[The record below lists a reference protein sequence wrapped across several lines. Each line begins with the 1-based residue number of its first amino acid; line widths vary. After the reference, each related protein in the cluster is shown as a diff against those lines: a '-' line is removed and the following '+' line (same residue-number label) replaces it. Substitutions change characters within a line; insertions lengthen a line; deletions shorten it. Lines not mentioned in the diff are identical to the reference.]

1 MGFYGNITNT
11 SRTQFQFDRTFPNRK
26 TMDNFISTDGVYI
39 GRFVL
44 VEYDKELAA
53 DWCTVAYQKTI
64 GGVKHFYSSGS
75 LESTTELLYN
85 VGNIQAGK
93 YIRVPGTFF
102 DVDGTQISFNKDAP
116 DYEQDIIYEI
126 LSTSKAG
133 ETPKVVNIAERDPAE
148 NDYIINYNID
158 RKAYGGGRGYDS
170 TVWQKVYADG
180 FERYVMIAELNSVV
194 PTFDVSAD
202 APTLSPVAPHFDADS
217 TNIYYRVHWQPTWG
231 LRVKSAAPTI
241 TVKPTD
247 NAGTTING
255 NNIIMSVETAEKLP
269 TDEMTYWT
277 RSAYNTATGELN
289 NYYYMPSTNQETL
302 ATSGQ
307 WRKNEGVVPKS
318 AGIPAAIYYNKA
330 GFDPA
335 IITYSDEEIEDKI
348 AIEPTGLSGYK
359 YNVHNQTGAVEAQV
373 DTQELSILLP
383 SIGNSIAKM
392 WDLVYGDEEVN
403 ASKKRNTY
411 LDWSAGSIVPNANG
425 LRLVTNLSTGYGYE
439 PDKVET
445 LAGAI
450 NSVHDLMGMI
460 IQEKKDATAAV
471 NSSTLSTWGKD
482 YIYYLPKESRYYR
495 KHKTYQYKDSITSF
509 SKDDYFTPVTFST
522 WNMGFYKDYAD
533 ANPVPPGDTIP
544 YPNYIVEKKYDPDK
558 SYYST
563 VNTFNPITEFKGGSF
578 EPYKFFVLEKNKEI
592 TDEKGNKVTADNYH
606 ISLDKTFNSK
616 SGYVQITQEKLPDNT
631 RFWSSKETYY
641 TATFVEISKPTQ
653 EQLNN
658 GELFVQ
664 TETGFY
670 ARPDSE
676 TLEPDIKYYSP
687 NNFNQ
692 ASILDTSKQYFMVSR
707 KAQGNTVYIEQIQY
721 LTASNV
727 TADNFKDSTYY
738 IKEGNDY
745 YEAESYQSG
754 VTYYTKK
761 VTLIKTEGQ
770 VEITPSN
777 IIEVNLKDINTKPG
791 NGYYAQY
798 RAKSYSGYDQYY
810 MLNSAN
816 CAGLTSNL
824 VIIYITK
831 DLGIYEPNLYYY
843 LIEDAQNPLNGS
855 YVFDANAKPTEGRTY
870 YAADALSASGAL
882 NYNTN
887 PVYEPNKYYYKVGN
901 RYILST
907 AKNPDNKTYYKKTG
921 LYVKA
926 DTSGAYPI
934 GMEWNMNISSAP
946 SGVILSKRTE
956 VWELQELEGF
966 ARHFNTIHGLI
977 LRICAA
983 LETKDELIRDY
994 DTVQGVINKMKD
1006 LLVQF
1011 GEIAAN
1017 QILVSDA
1024 YGRIITTGLTGDEW
1038 IKPSY
1043 SNGGNITFKHQNTG
1057 DVNSKTL
1064 TVSAPATATIPF
1076 GGSFTSPSFSLG
1088 IDAAG
1093 HADTFSTSNNTLTLP
1108 TVSFTNATEDAN
1120 VVTNMSMTG
1129 AGTTAITIKEER
1141 AYVGSLAL
1149 TGYAKN
1155 SADVDITK
1163 IAATDSINTAFT
1175 RINKAFNDLDYSSV
1189 AATAN
1194 KYVSTVT
1201 QTNGIISV
1209 TTADTTS
1216 ITKLGTIGTG
1226 TWQASTI
1233 AVSYGGTGVKTLASG
1248 EVLLGN
1254 GTGAVTTRAIT
1265 NNTSQTAVTAST
1277 NLITANTLYYHS
1289 GNSNITT
1296 VGTISTGAWQG
1307 SAIAA
1312 NYIGNLPASK
1322 ITSGTFSV
1330 DRIPGLSA
1338 SKITSGVLDTARI
1351 PELSASKI
1359 TSGTFDV
1366 ARIPDLAGSKITL
1379 TGYTAQTGTAIV
1391 ASDTVNEAIAKL
1403 EARIVA
1409 LGG

>member
-11 SRTQFQFDRTFPNRK
+11 SRTQFQFDRTFPNR
-26 TMDNFISTDGVYI
+26 TVMDQFIGTDGVYI

-44 VEYDKELAA
+44 VEYDKDLAK
-53 DWCTVAYQKTI
+53 DWCVTAYMKTDANKVRRFYTGKDISDTSEI
-64 GGVKHFYSSGS
+64 GYD
-75 LESTTELLYN
+75 N
-85 VGNIQAGK
+85 NNIAPGK
-93 YIRVPGTFF
+93 YIRVPGSFK
-102 DVDGTQISFNKDAP
+102 DVDGTWISYNLDDESITE
-116 DYEQDIIYEI
+116 DYLYLIKPQTGDITPINTD
-126 LSTSKAG
+126 LVTSKGA
-133 ETPKVVNIAERDPAE
+133 AE
-148 NDYIINYNID
+148 NDYIINYDLD
-158 RKAYGGGRGYDS
+158 RKNYGGGRGYDS

-180 FERYVMIAELNSVV
+180 KETYVMIAELNSVV

-202 APTLSPVAPHFDADS
+202 APTMSPVAPHFDVDS

-247 NAGTTING
+247 NDGSTING
-255 NNIIMSVETAEKLP
+255 NNITMSVKTAEKLP

-307 WRKNEGVVPKS
+307 WRKNEGVVPQS

-335 IITYSDEEIEDKI
+335 IITYSDEGIEDKI

-359 YNVHNQTGAVEAQV
+359 YNVHNKTGAVEAQV

-392 WDLVYGDEEVN
+392 WDLIYGDEEVN

-411 LDWSAGSIVPNANG
+411 LDWSVGSIVPNTNG

-460 IQEKKDATAAV
+460 IQEKKDVTAAV
-471 NSSTLSTWGKD
+471 DSNTLSTWGKD

-495 KHKTYQYKDSITSF
+495 KHKTYQYKDNITSF

-533 ANPVPPGDTIP
+533 ANPVLPGNTIP

-563 VNTFNPITEFKGGSF
+563 INTSNPTTEFKGGSF

-592 TDEKGNKVTADNYH
+592 TDEKGSKVTVDNYH

-658 GELFVQ
+658 GELFVK

-676 TLEPDIKYYSP
+676 TLETGTKYYSP

-692 ASILDTSKQYFMVSR
+692 ASTLDTSKQYFMVSR

-727 TADNFKDSTYY
+727 TATNFKDSIYY

-745 YEAESYQSG
+745 YEAENYQSG

-777 IIEVNLKDINTKPG
+777 IIEVNLKDIDVKPG

-810 MLNSAN
+810 MLNKGN

-824 VIIYITK
+824 VIIYITT
-831 DLGIYEPNLYYY
+831 DLGIYQPNLYYY

-855 YVFDANAKPTEGRTY
+855 YVFDANAKPTKGRTY

-882 NYNTN
+882 DYSTN

-907 AKNPDNKTYYKKTG
+907 AKNPGDKTYYKKTG

-946 SGVILSKRTE
+946 SGVTLSKRTE

-966 ARHFNTIHGLI
+966 ARHFNTVHGLI
-977 LRICAA
+977 LRLCAA

-1011 GEIAAN
+1011 GEMRAN
-1017 QILVSDA
+1017 EIMVTDA
-1024 YGRIITTGLTGDEW
+1024 YGRIISVPLTDDNTWIEATYEDGSNFNIKHIGPSTSNSSYQVSIGKNNDTAVNAGFGTAHRELKFTIDHDGKGHYNATSDYDYDGRLITMPNIGRNDSTLISAPTNGIVLTGLTLDTTNNMAYY
-1038 IKPSY
+1038 IN
-1043 SNGGNITFKHQNTG
+1043 SNHAQVG
-1057 DVNSKTL
+1057 TL
-1064 TVSAPATATIPF
+1064 K
-1076 GGSFTSPSFSLG
+1076 L
-1088 IDAAG
+1088 
-1093 HADTFSTSNNTLTLP
+1093 N
-1108 TVSFTNATEDAN
+1108 
-1120 VVTNMSMTG
+1120 
-1129 AGTTAITIKEER
+1129 
-1141 AYVGSLAL
+1141 
-1149 TGYAKN
+1149 GYAMTSGETN
-1155 SADVDITK
+1155 VTK
-1163 IAATDSINTAFT
+1163 IASADSINAAFAKINTAF
-1175 RINKAFNDLDYSSV
+1175 NSMDYNEV
-1189 AATAN
+1189 TATAN

-1201 QTNGIISV
+1201 QTNGIINV

-1216 ITKLGTIGTG
+1216 ITKLGIIEDG
-1226 TWQASTI
+1226 TWRATPI
-1233 AVSYGGTGVKTLASG
+1233 ATDWIADSAITTAKINNGAINSDKLATDSIITVKIKDGNVTDAKLASG
-1248 EVLLGN
+1248 
-1254 GTGAVTTRAIT
+1254 I
-1265 NNTSQTAVTAST
+1265 
-1277 NLITANTLYYHS
+1277 
-1289 GNSNITT
+1289 
-1296 VGTISTGAWQG
+1296 
-1307 SAIAA
+1307 
-1312 NYIGNLPASK
+1312 
-1322 ITSGTFSV
+1322 
-1330 DRIPGLSA
+1330 
-1338 SKITSGVLDTARI
+1338 
-1351 PELSASKI
+1351 
-1359 TSGTFDV
+1359 
-1366 ARIPDLAGSKITL
+1366 AGSKITL
-1379 TGYTAQTGTAIV
+1379 TGYTTQTNGSAITT
-1391 ASDTVNEAIAKL
+1391 SDTVNSAIAKL
-1403 EARIVA
+1403 EARIAA

>member
-53 DWCTVAYQKTI
+53 DWCTVAYQKSI
-64 GGVKHFYSSGS
+64 GGVKHFYSSGG

-126 LSTSKAG
+126 LSTSTSG

-180 FERYVMIAELNSVV
+180 MERYVMIAELNSVV

-217 TNIYYRVHWQPTWG
+217 TNIYYRVHWQPAWG

-247 NAGTTING
+247 NAGSTING
-255 NNIIMSVETAEKLP
+255 NNITMSVETEEKLP

-289 NYYYMPSTNQETL
+289 NYYYMPSINQETL

-335 IITYSDEEIEDKI
+335 IITYSDEGIEDKI

-403 ASKKRNTY
+403 ASNKRNTY
-411 LDWSAGSIVPNANG
+411 VDWSAGSIVPNTNG
-425 LRLVTNLSTGYGYE
+425 LRLVTNLPTGYGYE
-439 PDKVET
+439 SDKVET
-445 LAGAI
+445 LAGVI

-460 IQEKKDATAAV
+460 IQEKKEATAAID
-471 NSSTLSTWGKD
+471 SSTLSSWGKD

-495 KHKTYQYKDSITSF
+495 KHKTYQYEDNITSF
-509 SKDDYFTPVTFST
+509 SKDDYFTPVTFSA

-533 ANPVPPGDTIP
+533 TNPIPPGDTIP

-578 EPYKFFVLEKNKEI
+578 EPYKFFVLEKNIEI
-592 TDEKGNKVTADNYH
+592 TDEKGNKVTVDNYH

-616 SGYVQITQEKLPDNT
+616 SGYVQITHEKLPDNT

-641 TATFVEISKPTQ
+641 TATFTEISNPTQ

-676 TLEPDIKYYSP
+676 TLESDTKYYSP

-721 LTASNV
+721 LIASNV

-777 IIEVNLKDINTKPG
+777 IIEVNLKDIKVKPG

-810 MLNSAN
+810 MLNSGN

-824 VIIYITK
+824 VIVYITK

-921 LYVKA
+921 LYVKS

-946 SGVILSKRTE
+946 SSVILSKRTE

-966 ARHFNTIHGLI
+966 ARHFNTVHGLI
-977 LRICAA
+977 LRLCAA

-1017 QILVSDA
+1017 QVLVSDA

-1043 SNGGNITFKHQNTG
+1043 SNGGNITITHSNTG
-1057 DVNSKTL
+1057 SINNKATELIAPSPSD
-1064 TVSAPATATIPF
+1064 TVPF
-1076 GGSFTSPSFSLG
+1076 GGSFNLPSVTLTV
-1088 IDAAG
+1088 DNAG
-1093 HADTFSTSNNTLTLP
+1093 HVDNFIKTDNKTTIKLP
-1108 TVSFTNATEDAN
+1108 TITFVDDNEGN
-1120 VVTNMSMTG
+1120 VVSELEMEG
-1129 AGTTAITIKEER
+1129 AGTKAIKFTKTKVNI
-1141 AYVGSLAL
+1141 GSLAL
-1149 TGYAKN
+1149 GTYTAVSN
-1155 SADVDITK
+1155 DVLG
-1163 IAATDSINTAFT
+1163 IAATTTLGTAINAISTH
-1175 RINKAFNDLDYSSV
+1175 INGLDLSSQGGSDDYYITTISQSDGKV
-1189 AATAN
+1189 SATA
-1194 KYVSTVT
+1194 K
-1201 QTNGIISV
+1201 
-1209 TTADTTS
+1209 ATTS

-1233 AVSYGGTGVKTLASG
+1233 AVSYGGTGVKALASG

-1254 GTGAVTTRAIT
+1254 GIGAVTTRAIT

-1296 VGTISTGAWQG
+1296 VGTIGTGVWQG
-1307 SAIAA
+1307 NAIAA
-1312 NYIGNLPASK
+1312 DYIGNLPASK
-1322 ITSGTFSV
+1322 VTSGTFSV

-1351 PELSASKI
+1351 P
-1359 TSGTFDV
+1359 
-1366 ARIPDLAGSKITL
+1366 DLAGSKIIL
-1379 TGYTAQTGTAIV
+1379 TGYTAQTGAAVV
-1391 ASDTVNEAIAKL
+1391 ATDTVNKAIAKL
-1403 EARIVA
+1403 EARIAA
-1409 LGG
+1409 LESA

>member
-64 GGVKHFYSSGS
+64 GGVKRFYSSGS

-102 DVDGTQISFNKDAP
+102 DTDKTQISFNKDAP

-126 LSTSKAG
+126 LATSKAG
-133 ETPKVVNIAERDPAE
+133 EAPKVVNIAERDPKE

-359 YNVHNQTGAVEAQV
+359 YNIHDKTGAVEAQV

-425 LRLVTNLSTGYGYE
+425 LRLVTNLPTGYGYE

-460 IQEKKDATAAV
+460 IQEKKEATASV

-495 KHKTYQYKDSITSF
+495 KHKTYQYKDNITSF

-658 GELFVQ
+658 GELFVK

-676 TLEPDIKYYSP
+676 TLETGIKYYSP

-692 ASILDTSKQYFMVSR
+692 ASTLDTSKQYFMVSR

-727 TADNFKDSTYY
+727 TAANFKDSTYY

-745 YEAESYQSG
+745 YEAGSYQSG

-761 VTLIKTEGQ
+761 VTLIKAEGQ

-777 IIEVNLKDINTKPG
+777 IIEVNLKDIDVKPG

-810 MLNSAN
+810 MLNKGN

-882 NYNTN
+882 DYSTK
-887 PVYEPNKYYYKVGN
+887 PVYEPNKYYYKVDN

-907 AKNPDNKTYYKKTG
+907 AKNPGNKTYYKKTG

-934 GMEWNMNISSAP
+934 GMEWNMNISPAP
-946 SGVILSKRTE
+946 SSVTLSKRTE

-966 ARHFNTIHGLI
+966 ARHFNTVHGLI
-977 LRICAA
+977 LRLCAA

-1011 GEIAAN
+1011 GEMRAN
-1017 QILVSDA
+1017 EIMVTDA
-1024 YGRIITTGLTGDEW
+1024 YGRIISVPLTDDDTWIEATYGNGSNFNIKHLYTGTEST
-1038 IKPSY
+1038 KA
-1043 SNGGNITFKHQNTG
+1043 
-1057 DVNSKTL
+1057 KTL
-1064 TVSAPATATIPF
+1064 TVSGESSNKTIPF
-1076 GGSFTSPSFSLG
+1076 AGKFTSPSFSLRT
-1088 IDAAG
+1088 DAMG
-1093 HADTFSTSNNTLTLP
+1093 HANEFDTSSVTITMPTLSLTPDTSG
-1108 TVSFTNATEDAN
+1108 N
-1120 VVTNMSMTG
+1120 VVTGITMKFNEAKTL
-1129 AGTTAITIKEER
+1129 ATFEEAKENVGT
-1141 AYVGSLAL
+1141 LAL

-1155 SADVDITK
+1155 SADDNVTK
-1163 IAATDSINTAFT
+1163 IVDTDSINTAFT
-1175 RINKAFNDLDYSSV
+1175 RINKAFSDLDYSDV
-1189 AATAN
+1189 TATAN
-1194 KYVSTVT
+1194 KYVSTVK
-1201 QTNGIISV
+1201 QKNGLISV

-1216 ITKLGTIGTG
+1216 ITQLGNITTGTWSANTIAVNKGGTG
-1226 TWQASTI
+1226 TTSLTA
-1233 AVSYGGTGVKTLASG
+1233 G
-1248 EVLLGN
+1248 EVLIGN
-1254 GTGAVTTRAIT
+1254 GTNAISTRAIT
-1265 NNTSQTAVTAST
+1265 NITNTTSSVTANT
-1277 NLITANTLYYHS
+1277 NLITANTLVNYVS
-1289 GNSNITT
+1289 KSLNAFAGTANITT
-1296 VGTISTGAWQG
+1296 VGTISTGTWQG
-1307 SAIAA
+1307 NAIAA
-1312 NYIGNLPASK
+1312 NYIGNL
-1322 ITSGTFSV
+1322 
-1330 DRIPGLSA
+1330 SA
-1338 SKITSGVLDTARI
+1338 SKIN
-1351 PELSASKI
+1351 
-1359 TSGTFDV
+1359 SGTFDV

-1379 TGYTAQTGTAIV
+1379 EGYTAQTGTAV
-1391 ASDTVNEAIAKL
+1391 AASDTVNKAIAKL
-1403 EARIVA
+1403 EARIAA
-1409 LGG
+1409 LENA